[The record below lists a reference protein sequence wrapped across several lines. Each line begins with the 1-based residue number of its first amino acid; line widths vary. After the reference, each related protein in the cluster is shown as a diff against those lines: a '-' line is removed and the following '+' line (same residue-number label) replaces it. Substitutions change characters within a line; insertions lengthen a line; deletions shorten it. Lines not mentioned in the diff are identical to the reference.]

1 MKKITYLFSILLSII
16 YLTACLPDVPVCS
29 KAVNDTI
36 ILCDNNWNIDSIVIQ
51 TNRNYYKYKTG
62 TISTSQIDGTT
73 FNIDMNNGSSN
84 LVVNSSFRCSNYRDY
99 VDASIN
105 FHKNADT
112 TITNSWNSYSNI
124 QNNNF
129 HLYASVM
136 GSTVDTSK
144 EYIKELNIYLYK

>member
-1 MKKITYLFSILLSII
+1 MKKLTYLFSILLCII

-29 KAVNDTI
+29 KAINDTK
-36 ILCDNNWNIDSIVIQ
+36 ILCDNNWNIDSIVIK

-73 FNIDMNNGSSN
+73 FNIDMRSGIVN
-84 LVVNSSFRCSNYRDY
+84 LEVNSSLRCSDYKNYM
-99 VDASIN
+99 VASIN

-112 TITNSWNSYSNI
+112 TITNSWNSYSYI
-124 QNNNF
+124 ENNNF

-144 EYIKELNIYLYK
+144 EYIQELNIYLYK